1 MNNSEQQQHLAN
13 LIQLNEQIIRT
24 ANLIE
29 NSSVDVKLIIES
41 ATHQIKEVKSKL
53 KELFNIDY
61 DAKEAP
67 IQIMKEGSII
77 KVRAGN
83 LHSGKEGG
91 KTFKI
96 NNFSLPAVALLN
108 DEGGLHKWFVND
120 EIEIA

>member
-1 MNNSEQQQHLAN
+1 MNNSEQQHLAN
-13 LIQLNEQIIRT
+13 LIQLNEQIVNT

-29 NSSVDVKLIIES
+29 NNSVDTKHIIES
-41 ATHQIKEVKSKL
+41 ARHQNKEVKSKL

-61 DAKEAP
+61 DSKEAST
-67 IQIMKEGSII
+67 QIMKEGSII
-77 KVRAGN
+77 NVRAEN

-108 DEGGLHKWFVND
+108 DEGSLHKWFVND